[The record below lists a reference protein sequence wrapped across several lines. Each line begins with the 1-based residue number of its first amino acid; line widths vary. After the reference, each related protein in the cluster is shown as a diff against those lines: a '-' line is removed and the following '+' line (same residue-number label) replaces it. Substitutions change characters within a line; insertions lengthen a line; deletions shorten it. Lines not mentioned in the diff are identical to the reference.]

1 MERECRESPAIEL
14 NGVTAGYGHA
24 PVLRDVSLRV
34 ERGECVALL
43 GPNGV
48 GKSSLLRV
56 ISGQLAVTQ
65 GVVRLNGRLLFD
77 YAPRQRA
84 RLLTCVSQELEGD
97 LPYTAS
103 EYVMLGRTPWLP
115 LVGGVSEKDRE
126 SVRESME
133 WTETLAFADRPFWQM
148 SGGER
153 QRLTL
158 AMVLAGEPQILL
170 LDEPTAHLDLRHGS
184 DFLRLLLRLNREKG
198 ITIVTVVH
206 DLTLASQFFPRLILL
221 DEGKIVAD
229 GSSSEVLC
237 EDRISAV
244 YHCPVKTMPLDHA
257 GAICV
262 LVERE
267 KEVKSESV
275 GKSVEK

>member
-1 MERECRESPAIEL
+1 MERECREIPAIEL
-14 NGVTAGYGHA
+14 DGVTAGYGHA

-34 ERGECVALL
+34 ERGGCVALL
-43 GPNGV
+43 GPNGA

-56 ISGQLAVTQ
+56 ISGQLAVAR
-65 GVVRLNGRLLFD
+65 GVVRLNGRVLAD
-77 YAPRQRA
+77 YSPRQRA
-84 RLLTCVSQELEGD
+84 RLLTCVSQELDRD
-97 LPYTAS
+97 LPYSAG

-115 LVGGVSEKDRE
+115 LVGGISGKDRE
-126 SVRESME
+126 SVREAME
-133 WTETLAFADRPFWQM
+133 WTETLALADRPFGQM

-158 AMVLAGEPQILL
+158 AMALAGEPQILL
-170 LDEPTAHLDLRHGS
+170 LDEPTSHLDLRHGS

-206 DLTLASQFFPRLILL
+206 DLTLASQFFPRLILM
-221 DEGKIVAD
+221 DEGRIVAD
-229 GSSSEVLC
+229 GISSEVLR

-244 YHCPVKTMPLDHA
+244 YHCPVKTMPVDRS

-262 LVERE
+262 LVDRE
-267 KEVKSESV
+267 KEGESESS
-275 GKSVEK
+275 GKTVEK